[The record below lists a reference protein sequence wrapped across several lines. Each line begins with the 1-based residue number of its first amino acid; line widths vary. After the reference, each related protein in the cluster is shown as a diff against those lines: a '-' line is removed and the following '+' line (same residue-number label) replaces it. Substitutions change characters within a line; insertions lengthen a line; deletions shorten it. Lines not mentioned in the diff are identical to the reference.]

1 MSFISGEMSYLLDD
15 CPADI
20 ADKDHIMQDAIPTTS
35 FPGGRSVPVLGQG
48 TWHMGERKASA
59 TEEAKCLRH
68 GLDLGMTLIDTAEM
82 YADGG
87 AERIVADAVKGR
99 RDNAFI
105 VSKVL
110 PSNASRDGTI
120 KACEASLKRLGT
132 DHIDLYLLHWRGRYR
147 LAETVEAFEALRRSG
162 KIGAWG
168 VSNFDADDME
178 ELLGV
183 PDGGHVAANQV
194 LYNLSHRGIEYDLL
208 KDSQAGGI
216 PIMAYSPL
224 DEGRLMRHPDLIHIA
239 KAHQATVAQ
248 VALAFL
254 IRNPGVIVIPKTG
267 IPERVREN
275 RATVEVH
282 LTPDDLAILDK
293 AFPPPRRKTPLEM
306 I

>member
-1 MSFISGEMSYLLDD
+1 
-15 CPADI
+15 
-20 ADKDHIMQDAIPTTS
+20 MQLPLPTTS
-35 FPGGRSVPVLGQG
+35 LPSGKAVPVIGQG
-48 TWHMGERKASA
+48 TWHMGERKANA
-59 TEEAKCLRH
+59 AEEAKCLRH

-87 AERIVADAVKGR
+87 AERIVGEAIRGR
-99 RDNAFI
+99 RSDAFI

-110 PSNASRDGTI
+110 PTNASRDGTI

-132 DHIDLYLLHWRGRYR
+132 EHIDLYLLHWRGRYK
-147 LAETVEAFEALRRSG
+147 LEDTVEAFEMLRQSG

-168 VSNFDADDME
+168 VSNFDTDDME

-183 PDGGHVAANQV
+183 PDGGKVAANQV
-194 LYNLSHRGIEYDLL
+194 LYNLARRGIEYDLL
-208 KDSQAGGI
+208 RDSQARSI
-216 PIMAYSPL
+216 PVMAYSPL

-254 IRNPGVIVIPKTG
+254 IRNPGVVVIPKTAM
-267 IPERVREN
+267 PERVREN
-275 RATVEVH
+275 RATVEVQ
-282 LTPDDLAILDK
+282 LTDDDLAILDR
-293 AFPPPRRKTPLEM
+293 AFPPPGRKMPLEM

>member
-1 MSFISGEMSYLLDD
+1 
-15 CPADI
+15 
-20 ADKDHIMQDAIPTTS
+20 MQLPLPTTS
-35 FPGGRSVPVLGQG
+35 LPSGKAVPVIGQG
-48 TWHMGERKASA
+48 TWHMGERKANA
-59 TEEAKCLRH
+59 AEEAKCLRH

-87 AERIVADAVKGR
+87 AERIVGEAVRGR
-99 RDNAFI
+99 RSDAFI

-110 PSNASRDGTI
+110 PTNASRDGTI

-132 DHIDLYLLHWRGRYR
+132 EHIDLYLLHWRGRYK
-147 LAETVEAFEALRRSG
+147 LEDTVEAFEILRQSG

-168 VSNFDADDME
+168 VSNFDTDDME

-183 PDGGHVAANQV
+183 PDGGKVAANQV
-194 LYNLSHRGIEYDLL
+194 LYNLARRGIEYDLL
-208 KDSQAGGI
+208 RDSQARSI
-216 PIMAYSPL
+216 PVMAYSPL

-254 IRNPGVIVIPKTG
+254 IRNPGVVVIPKTAM
-267 IPERVREN
+267 PERVREN
-275 RATVEVH
+275 RATVEVQ
-282 LTPDDLAILDK
+282 LTDDDVAILDR
-293 AFPPPRRKTPLEM
+293 AFPPPGRKMPLEM

>member
-1 MSFISGEMSYLLDD
+1 
-15 CPADI
+15 
-20 ADKDHIMQDAIPTTS
+20 MQDTIPTTS
-35 FPGGRSVPVLGQG
+35 LPSGTSIPVIGQG

-59 TEEAKCLRH
+59 AEEAKCLRH

-87 AERIVADAVKGR
+87 AERIVGEAIKGR
-99 RDNAFI
+99 RNDAFI

-110 PSNASRDGTI
+110 PTNASLNGTI
-120 KACEASLKRLGT
+120 KACEASLRRLGT

-147 LAETVEAFEALRRSG
+147 LTETVEAFETLRQAG

-178 ELLGV
+178 ELLAV
-183 PDGGHVAANQV
+183 PDGGNVAANQV
-194 LYNLSHRGIEYDLL
+194 LYNLARRGIEYDLL
-208 KDSQAGGI
+208 KHSQARGI
-216 PIMAYSPL
+216 PLMAYSPL

-254 IRNPGVIVIPKTG
+254 IRNPGVIVIPKTAM
-267 IPERVREN
+267 PERVREN
-275 RATVEVH
+275 RATVEVQ
-282 LTPDDLAILDK
+282 LTTEDLAILDK
-293 AFPPPRRKTPLEM
+293 AFPPPGRKIPLEM

>member
-1 MSFISGEMSYLLDD
+1 MRTIRLPEGEE
-15 CPADI
+15 
-20 ADKDHIMQDAIPTTS
+20 
-35 FPGGRSVPVLGQG
+35 VPVLGQG
-48 TWHMGERKASA
+48 TWCMGENGTARAGEVA
-59 TEEAKCLRH
+59 ALRQ

-87 AERIVADAVKGR
+87 AERVVSEAIKGR
-99 RDNAFI
+99 RGDAFV

-110 PSNASRDGTI
+110 PTNANRDGTV

-147 LAETVEAFEALRRSG
+147 LSETVEAFETLRQAG

-168 VSNFDADDME
+168 VSNFDSDDME
-178 ELLGV
+178 ELVAV
-183 PDGGHVAANQV
+183 PDGGNVATNQV
-194 LYNLSHRGIEYDLL
+194 LYNLNRRGIEYDLL
-208 KDSQAGGI
+208 KDSQVRSI

-224 DEGRLMRHPDLIHIA
+224 DEGRLLRHPELVHIA

-248 VALAFL
+248 IALAFL

-267 IPERVREN
+267 MPERVREN
-275 RATVEVH
+275 RASAEVH
-282 LTPDDLAILDK
+282 LTEDDLASLDK
-293 AFPPPRRKTPLEM
+293 AFPPPARKMPLEM

>member
-1 MSFISGEMSYLLDD
+1 
-15 CPADI
+15 
-20 ADKDHIMQDAIPTTS
+20 MQDTIPTTS
-35 FPGGRSVPVLGQG
+35 LPSGLSIPVIGQG

-59 TEEAKCLRH
+59 AEEAKCLRH

-82 YADGG
+82 YAEGG
-87 AERIVADAVKGR
+87 AERIVGEAIKGR
-99 RDNAFI
+99 RNDAFI

-110 PSNASRDGTI
+110 PTNASLNGTI

-132 DHIDLYLLHWRGRYR
+132 DRIDLYLLHWRGRYR
-147 LAETVEAFEALRRSG
+147 LAETVEAFETLRQAG

-178 ELLGV
+178 ELLAV
-183 PDGGHVAANQV
+183 PDGGNVAANQV
-194 LYNLSHRGIEYDLL
+194 LYNLARRGIEYDLL
-208 KDSQAGGI
+208 KHSQARGI
-216 PIMAYSPL
+216 PLMAYSPL

-254 IRNPGVIVIPKTG
+254 IRNPGVIVIPKTAM
-267 IPERVREN
+267 PERVREN
-275 RATVEVH
+275 RATVEVQ
-282 LTPDDLAILDK
+282 LTTEDLAILDK
-293 AFPPPRRKTPLEM
+293 AFPPPGRKIPLEM

>member
-1 MSFISGEMSYLLDD
+1 
-15 CPADI
+15 
-20 ADKDHIMQDAIPTTS
+20 MQDPIPTTALPS
-35 FPGGRSVPVLGQG
+35 GQTIPVLGQG
-48 TWHMGERKASA
+48 TWHMGEKKTSA
-59 TEEAKCLRH
+59 AEEAKCLRH

-87 AERIVADAVKGR
+87 AERIVAEAIRGR
-99 RDNAFI
+99 RNDAFL

-120 KACEASLKRLGT
+120 RACESSLKRLGT
-132 DHIDLYLLHWRGRYR
+132 DHIDLYLLHWRGRYPLR
-147 LAETVEAFEALRRSG
+147 ETVEAFESLKQAG

-168 VSNFDADDME
+168 VSNFDPDDME

-194 LYNLSHRGIEYDLL
+194 LYNLARRGIEYDLL
-208 KDSQAGGI
+208 KDSQSRGI

-267 IPERVREN
+267 TQERVREN

-282 LTPDDLAILDK
+282 LTDDDLAILDR
-293 AFPPPRRKTPLEM
+293 AFPPPGRKMPLEM

>member
-1 MSFISGEMSYLLDD
+1 
-15 CPADI
+15 
-20 ADKDHIMQDAIPTTS
+20 MQDAIPTTS
-35 FPGGRSVPVLGQG
+35 LPSGKAVPVLGQG
-48 TWHMGERKASA
+48 TWHMGEHKASA
-59 TEEAKCLRH
+59 ADETRCLRH

-87 AERIVADAVKGR
+87 AERIVAEAVKGR
-99 RDNAFI
+99 RGDAFI

-110 PSNASRDGTI
+110 PTNASREGTI
-120 KACEASLKRLGT
+120 RACESSLKRLGT
-132 DHIDLYLLHWRGRYR
+132 DHIDLYLLHWRGRYPLR
-147 LAETVEAFEALRRSG
+147 ETVEAFEALRQAG

-168 VSNFDADDME
+168 VSNFDTDDME
-178 ELLGV
+178 ELLSV

-194 LYNLSHRGIEYDLL
+194 LYNLARRGIEYDLL
-208 KDSQAGGI
+208 KDSQARGV
-216 PIMAYSPL
+216 PVMAYSPL

-254 IRNPGVIVIPKTG
+254 IRNPGVIVIPKTAM
-267 IPERVREN
+267 PERVREN

-282 LTPDDLAILDK
+282 LTDDDLAILDR
-293 AFPPPRRKTPLEM
+293 AFPPPKRKMPLEM